1 MTHRQKLLLALSILI
16 SAVFLIVAFR
26 GLNPASVID
35 TLRGANWLMIVLAA
49 GLYLPAMVLI
59 TRRWKF
65 VLDDTVPVPVRG
77 LFPLVAIGYMG
88 NNIYPFRA
96 GEVLRLAL
104 LRQGWRVP
112 VVRGAATILVER
124 CFDGLVMLTFLLVP
138 AVFIDLQS
146 ELIGQVAAV
155 AAPAFIGA
163 MVVFLAL
170 AQRPDAFR
178 RLVKS
183 VTDRLPKA
191 IGGKLAAIANDI
203 IDGLSALRRPR
214 DLFGV
219 VVFSYGSWMVEAV
232 VYLLVAVAV
241 GLPANYLLILMVLGA
256 VNLGGLIPASP
267 GGVGVF
273 EFLAS
278 TVLIAAGVPAEQ
290 ALAYA
295 LLVHIVIWLP
305 PTVIGLL
312 MLPQM
317 GLRLSA
323 VARARELA
331 DANG

>member
-1 MTHRQKLLLALSILI
+1 
-16 SAVFLIVAFR
+16 
-26 GLNPASVID
+26 
-35 TLRGANWLMIVLAA
+35 
-49 GLYLPAMVLI
+49 
-59 TRRWKF
+59 
-65 VLDDTVPVPVRG
+65 
-77 LFPLVAIGYMG
+77 MG

-183 VTDRLPKA
+183 VTDRFPAA
-191 IGGKLAAIANDI
+191 IGGKLAGIAGDI

-214 DLFGV
+214 DLFGAIFMTYV
-219 VVFSYGSWMVEAV
+219 SWMFEAL
-232 VYLLVAVAV
+232 VYLFVALAV

-323 VARARELA
+323 VARARDLA